1 MASRHWC
8 KRTATNAV
16 ITIDDLDIVISWL
29 FTDINATSYRVPRS
43 RQSDGLSLLSGLD
56 ALVAAVDF
64 LSDFLH
70 VR

>member
-29 FTDINATSYRVPRS
+29 FTDINATSYRVRS
-43 RQSDGLSLLSGLD
+43 LIGRERAEQDI
-56 ALVAAVDF
+56 
-64 LSDFLH
+64 
-70 VR
+70 R